1 MSKVAN
7 KLDNLKCQ
15 SLFSG
20 TKCELIHLHTIEI
33 YLRIGFASCTKM
45 RPTCCDKCWS
55 TIISA
60 NFVCICCSRAD
71 TDTPRR
77 SSFQRYLL
85 SSSRTKTGYEK
96 GTVLHHLLR
105 RKIGSPSTPVPHH
118 STEASSSGGKY
129 KPKQSE
135 PRGRMGLGLENVL
148 QIHSEHF
155 PKCWWKNSHTRW
167 GWYLS
172 HYLLGS
178 VW

>member
-45 RPTCCDKCWS
+45 RPTCCDKYWS
-55 TIISA
+55 TIIST

-77 SSFQRYLL
+77 SIYQRYLL
-85 SSSRTKTGYEK
+85 SSSRAKTGYECAVCYITSW
-96 GTVLHHLLR
+96 GGNWITIHT
-105 RKIGSPSTPVPHH
+105 SSTLT
-118 STEASSSGGKY
+118 TEASSSGGKY

-135 PRGRMGLGLENVL
+135 PRGRMCLGLENVL
-148 QIHSEHF
+148 QIHSENF